1 MTFRRCCIGI
11 LASLVMAWPLIARS
25 AETLHG
31 ADAMFRG
38 GGLTIAWA
46 VARDHDDAKTTVMI
60 RVVDA
65 AKRYRAVE
73 IVGVDPFTQKSE
85 IVRPRQ
91 PLDGSLEIA
100 LQRSRFAELPRTE
113 LRFSADGVL
122 ALTVYYLGV
131 PDTTPEF
138 PNAEAARRYLDQATE
153 K

>member
-1 MTFRRCCIGI
+1 MMSRRRCIG
-11 LASLVMAWPLIARS
+11 ALVSALMAWPLLARS

-31 ADAMFRG
+31 ADAMFHG

-46 VARDHDDAKTTVMI
+46 VARDRDDAKTAVMI
-60 RVVDA
+60 RVVDI

-85 IVRPRQ
+85 IVRPQQ
-91 PLDGSLEIA
+91 PLDGILEIA
-100 LQRSRFAELPRTE
+100 LLRSRFAELPRTE
-113 LRFSADGVL
+113 LRFSADGAL

-138 PNAEAARRYLDQATE
+138 PNADAARRYLAQATE